1 MIRRLIILLLIVGCG
16 IEPEDDA
23 GVAGGTAVED
33 EEVILHPIVGV
44 WDVEKI
50 AYQSIDISDNE
61 LAGFFHPSHK
71 TLTFTFLEG
80 DELIED
86 WCYEDEID
94 ICYAKNYKYSIVDEK
109 LDTLKLIQTTFPPEY
124 WTHYGVTDFGV
135 RNYSLIEDTLKFYQR
150 LLVMIV
156 IMWIFVGGIW
166 SHIEEILTNSP

>member
-1 MIRRLIILLLIVGCG
+1 MKKLLPHLLLALLVVGC
-16 IEPEDDA
+16 EE
-23 GVAGGTAVED
+23 GG
-33 EEVILHPIVGV
+33 EVILHPIVGV

-61 LAGFFHPSHK
+61 LAGFFYPSHK

-124 WTHYGVTDFGV
+124 WTHHGVTDFGV
-135 RNYSLIEDTLKFYQR
+135 RNYSLIEDTLKFLPTSIGDDCHNVDFCWWY
-150 LLVMIV
+150 LVAYRRN
-156 IMWIFVGGIW
+156 
-166 SHIEEILTNSP
+166 TN

>member
-1 MIRRLIILLLIVGCG
+1 MKKLLPHLLLALFVVGCDNST
-16 IEPEDDA
+16 EP
-23 GVAGGTAVED
+23 TSP
-33 EEVILHPIVGV
+33 HPLIGV

-86 WCYEDEID
+86 WCYEDEIE

-109 LDTLKLIQTTFPPEY
+109 LDTLKLIQTTFPTEY
-124 WTHYGVTDFGV
+124 WTHHGVTDFGV
-135 RNYSLIEDTLKFYQR
+135 RNYSLIEDTLKFLPTSIGDDCHNVDFCWWY
-150 LLVMIV
+150 LVAYRRN
-156 IMWIFVGGIW
+156 
-166 SHIEEILTNSP
+166 TN